1 MISDDR
7 LLKYDERIYHYIEA
21 AEQMLQGQFNIEVP
35 VVPADDELGHLG
47 LALRRLASGLEVRY
61 REIQK
66 INEITA
72 RINSGLLL
80 DEILDGVYE
89 DFREFIPY
97 ERIGFSLLEDDGRIV
112 RARWA
117 RSSLPEIQL
126 HQGYA
131 APMKGSSLQV
141 ILETREPRIINDLV
155 AYLEAK
161 PHSNSTRLIVE
172 EGIRSSLTCP
182 LIANSVPVGF
192 LFFSSVNPNT
202 YDHVHVD
209 TFKAIAN
216 QLSVIV
222 EKGRLVSELAE
233 QKESIERKNEEL
245 QYLNEMKNRFLGM
258 AAHDLRNP
266 IGNIY
271 TATNLMLLPEMDF
284 SPEERQRFLSDIF
297 EQTVYMLGLLDD
309 LLDIS
314 QIESGN
320 VNLLKEPI
328 SGRAFLED
336 VIARHNKLASAK
348 DTHVALDVAAE
359 GDIMADRLRLR
370 QIMDNLLSN
379 AVKFSPPGSTIR
391 VRAFNT
397 PSRWRIE
404 VQDQGPGITPTDR
417 ARLFQDFARLS
428 AQPTGDEKSIGLGL
442 AITRRVVE
450 AHGGKIGVDSE
461 PGHGATFWFTLPN
474 GG

>member
-7 LLKYDERIYHYIEA
+7 MLNHDERIVHYIEA
-21 AEQMLQGQFNIEVP
+21 AEQMLQGQYNIEVP

-66 INEITA
+66 INEITM

-97 ERIGFSLLEDDGRIV
+97 DRIGFSLLEDEGRIV

-117 RSSLPEIQL
+117 RSSLPEIHLQR
-126 HQGYA
+126 GYA
-131 APMKGSSLQV
+131 AVMEGSSLQT
-141 ILETREPRIINDLV
+141 ILETREPRILNDLT

-182 LIANSVPVGF
+182 LIANGVPVGF
-192 LFFSSVNPNT
+192 LFFSSVEPNT

-233 QKESIERKNEEL
+233 QKESIERQNEEL
-245 QYLNEMKNRFLGM
+245 QRLNEMKNRFLGM
-258 AAHDLRNP
+258 AAHDLRSP

-271 TATNLMLLPEMDF
+271 TASNLMLLPDMDF
-284 SPEERQRFLSDIF
+284 SPEETHRFLTDIF

-314 QIESGN
+314 QIESGK
-320 VNLLKEPI
+320 VNLLKEPVCA
-328 SGRAFLED
+328 RTFLED

-348 DTHVALDVAAE
+348 NTHVVLDFVAE
-359 GDIMADRLRLR
+359 GEVMADRLRLR

-379 AVKFSPPGSTIR
+379 ASKYSPPGSTIR

-404 VQDQGPGITPTDR
+404 VLDEGPGITPEDR

-428 AQPTGDEKSIGLGL
+428 AQPTGDEKSTGLGL

-474 GG
+474 VG